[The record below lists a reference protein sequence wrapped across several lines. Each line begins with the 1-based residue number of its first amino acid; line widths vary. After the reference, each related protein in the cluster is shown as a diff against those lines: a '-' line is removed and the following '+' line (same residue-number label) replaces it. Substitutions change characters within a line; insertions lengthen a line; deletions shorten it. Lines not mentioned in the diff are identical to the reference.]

1 MFIRV
6 HILGYNFLE
15 SFVSVGTESETK
27 AFMVICIE
35 TVEKCSQNDVRTPV
49 FIFERLCSIIY
60 PEENEIGE
68 FYLSLEKDPQQ
79 EDFLQVCFNSK
90 YLSDLFQ
97 LFILVSK

>member
-1 MFIRV
+1 MVFDC
-6 HILGYNFLE
+6 F
-15 SFVSVGTESETK
+15 FVGTESETK

-35 TVEKCSQNDVRTPV
+35 TVEKCSPNDVRTPV

-79 EDFLQVCFNSK
+79 EDFLQVCFIYVKVSILFRIFNTTNFI
-90 YLSDLFQ
+90 DLY
-97 LFILVSK
+97 